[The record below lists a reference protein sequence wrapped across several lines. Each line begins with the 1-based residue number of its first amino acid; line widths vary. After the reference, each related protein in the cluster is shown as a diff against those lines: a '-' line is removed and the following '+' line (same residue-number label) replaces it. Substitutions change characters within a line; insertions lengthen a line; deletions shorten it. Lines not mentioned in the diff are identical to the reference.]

1 MREQVQRP
9 PAGIDQNRAP
19 LHVAGADHRG
29 QVDLS
34 RMTNDFHFDTQI
46 IVKLHHQGLRLQEVP
61 IPTYYGSE
69 KCYVPL
75 MKYGIDVLK
84 TMSEYLLHRLGIKK
98 SAYLEIDGPIARKAV
113 PSVQM

>member
-1 MREQVQRP
+1 LKKIPFERCSNEY
-9 PAGIDQNRAP
+9 
-19 LHVAGADHRG
+19 
-29 QVDLS
+29 
-34 RMTNDFHFDTQI
+34 HFDSQI
-46 IVKLHHQGLRLQEVP
+46 LVQIRMAGLRVVERT

-84 TMSEYLLHRLGIKK
+84 TMSEYLLHRLGLKK

-113 PSVQM
+113 AAVQM